1 MTSPLFKR
9 ITSADAE
16 ITPAPAKASDSQHR
30 GMTNERTLAHSRCSE
45 RGIEGAQGNAQNE
58 QAAGGGGARLPGQ
71 RRIWPSAR
79 FGQNP
84 GPGRIALPE
93 AAIGRTGSDK
103 GLQGQGGIAP
113 ACGAAH
119 FF

>member
-71 RRIWPSAR
+71 KRIGPGVR
-79 FGQNP
+79 FGQSP
-84 GPGRIALPE
+84 GPGSAVLP
-93 AAIGRTGSDK
+93 GDGVDRT
-103 GLQGQGGIAP
+103 
-113 ACGAAH
+113 
-119 FF
+119 